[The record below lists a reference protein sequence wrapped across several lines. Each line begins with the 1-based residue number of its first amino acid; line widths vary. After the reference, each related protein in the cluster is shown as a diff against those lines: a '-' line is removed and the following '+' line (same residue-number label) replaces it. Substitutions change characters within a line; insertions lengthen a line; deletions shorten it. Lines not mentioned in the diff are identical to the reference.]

1 MTKKN
6 FLHYGVS
13 QVPTL
18 TVIGVQTL
26 LHTFLDA
33 ADKSVTVTLGELRK
47 LRGKGIPYDAFV
59 VGDKGAMI
67 PVTGEFG
74 TKAQASHAI
83 HKAFYAEERAAKI
96 AARETAAQAA
106 IDARAARVA
115 AKVAKAA
122 KAAGDDVSAP
132 ADVIDPEQAKRDEKN
147 RKRREKRAADK
158 AAA

>member
-1 MTKKN
+1 MSKKN
-6 FLHYGVS
+6 FLHFNVS

-26 LHTFLDA
+26 LHTFLDVA
-33 ADKSVTVTLGELRK
+33 GDAVTVTLGELRK

-67 PVTGEFG
+67 PVTGDFG
-74 TKAQASHAI
+74 TKAQAAHAI
-83 HKAFYAEERAAKI
+83 HQAFYAEERAAKI

-122 KAAGDDVSAP
+122 SDDVSAP

>member
-26 LHTFLDA
+26 LHTFLDVA
-33 ADKSVTVTLGELRK
+33 GKSVTVTLGELRK
-47 LRGKGIPYDAFV
+47 LRGKGIPYSAFV
-59 VGDKGAMI
+59 VGAKGAMT
-67 PVTGEFG
+67 PVTGDFG
-74 TKAQASHAI
+74 TKAQAAHAI
-83 HKAFYAEERAAKI
+83 HQAFYAEERAAKI

-115 AKVAKAA
+115 AKAA
-122 KAAGDDVSAP
+122 DDVSAP
-132 ADVIDPEQAKRDEKN
+132 ADVIDPEQAKRDKKN
-147 RKRREKRAADK
+147 ARRRELRAAKK
-158 AAA
+158 AA